1 MAGTDGTVG
10 TAPPRLEFG
19 IFDWIDASGL
29 DVADIYEQRLQMLQL
44 ADELGYFCYH
54 LAEHQA
60 TPLSLAPSPGIFLA
74 SAIQR
79 TKRIHLGPLGY
90 LLPLY
95 NPLRLIQEIC
105 MLDQL
110 SRGRLEI
117 GVGRGISALE
127 LAFFNV
133 DPGES
138 REIFR
143 EALGVIATGLATGTV
158 DHQGKYFTCN
168 DVRLILRPYQQ
179 PYPSFWYPTNY
190 RDSLPFMAQHAMHT
204 VVHRVTADQAAD
216 LFDEYRSLLHEHQD
230 DAGRI
235 NAHVADLKMGLV
247 RMVHVAETDAI
258 ALRQARSSFEHHHG
272 NMSFLARTRPSAT
285 TVRSVTPMGG
295 FDEEVEQGR
304 YVVGSPESVRQQVE
318 EQVRRSGC
326 NYFAGAFATGNLT
339 AEQTN
344 TSLSLFAKHVM
355 PAFQA
360 AAAAS

>member
-1 MAGTDGTVG
+1 MAVSGAAGS
-10 TAPPRLEFG
+10 RLEFG
-19 IFDWIDASGL
+19 IFDWIDDSGL
-29 DVADIYEQRLQMLQL
+29 DVSDIYEQRLQMLEL
-44 ADELGYFCYH
+44 GDKLGYFCYH

-60 TPLSLAPSPGIFLA
+60 TPLCLAPSPGIFLS

-79 TKRIHLGPLGY
+79 TKQIHLGPLGY

-95 NPLRLIQEIC
+95 NPIRLIQEIC

-133 DPGES
+133 EAEES

-143 EALGVIATGLATGTV
+143 EALGMIATGLQTGLV
-158 DHQGKYFTCN
+158 DHQGEHFSFN

-179 PYPSFWYPTNY
+179 PYPPFWYPTNY

-204 VVHRVTADQAAD
+204 VVHRVTAIQAAD
-216 LFDEYRSLLHEHQD
+216 LFDEYRSLLHEHRE

-235 NAHVADLKMGLV
+235 NAHVGELKMGLV
-247 RMVHVAETDAI
+247 RMVHVAETDEI

-272 NMSFLARTRPSAT
+272 NMSFLSRTRPSAN

-295 FDEEVEQGR
+295 FDAEVEQGR

-318 EQVRRSGC
+318 DQVQKSGC
-326 NYFAGAFATGNLT
+326 NYFVGAFATGDLT
-339 AEQTN
+339 SEQVR

-355 PAFQA
+355 PAFKA
-360 AAAAS
+360 TVAAS